1 MNTDP
6 AHAFQGLTPLAHR
19 AVRKD
24 LKSRSKLTNDDQ
36 RDYENKLWTVVHG
49 LQPTEITVGRDPA
62 ITLQSEEYHPDVFA
76 MFDTFALIGEATHTS
91 SRTFV
96 TEELG
101 RIEAFKPQLSR
112 YLTRELGGR
121 KLVCLLTVKDKA
133 ELHQSIHD
141 RASKS
146 GVKLLDERNLDY
158 YLALLRDAGV
168 GIFHLF
174 FGRIAPTVLN
184 VGERT
189 IPAIQIKEGRRYKY
203 IFSVSPHELLERA
216 FVSHREITA
225 PQEAQLG
232 YQRMLSKK
240 KLTQIVSYIN
250 KSKGFPSPIIVSFP
264 RNAGENFNPLS
275 KKDVAVLGDVTLG
288 HLRLPTKPASVYVV
302 DGQHRLYGY
311 TLVPRSEEH
320 QINVIAYKGL
330 QPRHQGSM
338 FVDINLNQTRVPSRL
353 LWELY
358 PDILSPEDD
367 EYYKAVV
374 SRAVER
380 LIPSELS
387 GMVTHISSGTKG
399 RISFHA
405 LCTEIVRAK
414 LVSRG
419 GAGIVATVAGNNW
432 DAQEE
437 RLYVIVSAFFSVL
450 FDQDQAWPEV
460 NKRFF
465 LQNTGLIPLIRELG
479 KACKHLTLVSSA
491 TLKSSKPALAGALA
505 PYFQP
510 LYEFYGPVS
519 NQQLDDLKRSRVGS
533 SGFIETED
541 EMDDVIRE
549 IIPAFPLRERRS
561 PPELHDAA
569 CKFAAT
575 VMDIDRLAEAKS
587 KEWIFSEFDKER
599 AVKAISRPAHDAAT
613 LERFLGILYQELIE
627 ASVGK
632 GSQNRALNTLGL
644 ADLNQVPSLR
654 GLALL
659 RHMSAHRASHLEPAR
674 RKEAVQVLRQLSGVD
689 TASDFDDLK
698 PDRCLALQLALLARI
713 TTDFLEPLTQA
724 LKA

>member
-1 MNTDP
+1 MSMDP
-6 AHAFQGLTPLAHR
+6 SHAFQGLIPLAHR
-19 AVRKD
+19 AVRKE
-24 LKSRSKLTNDDQ
+24 LKSRLKLTGDDQ
-36 RDYENKLWTVVHG
+36 VDFENKLWAVVHG
-49 LQPTEITVGRDPA
+49 LRPSEITIGRDPA
-62 ITLQSEEYHPDVFA
+62 ITLQSLEYHPDVFA
-76 MFDTFALIGEATHTS
+76 IFDTFALIGESTHTS
-91 SRTFV
+91 SKSFV

-101 RIEAFKPQLSR
+101 RIEAIKPQLGR
-112 YLTRELGGR
+112 YLARELEGL
-121 KLVCLLTVKDKA
+121 KLVCLLTVKDKT
-133 ELHQSIHD
+133 ELHVSIHD
-141 RASKS
+141 RAGKS
-146 GVKLLDERNLDY
+146 GVKLLDERDLDY
-158 YLALLRDAGV
+158 YLALLRNAGV

-174 FGRIAPTVLN
+174 FGRVAPAVLA
-184 VGERT
+184 VGEHT
-189 IPAIQIKEGRRYKY
+189 IPAIRIKEGKRYKY

-225 PQEAQLG
+225 PQDAQLG

-240 KLTQIVSYIN
+240 KLTQIVSYIKKN
-250 KSKGFPSPIIVSFP
+250 KGFPAPIIVSFP
-264 RNAGENFNPLS
+264 RNAGEDFNPLS

-288 HLRLPTKPASVYVV
+288 HLRLPMKPASVYVV

-330 QPRHQGSM
+330 QPHHQGSM
-338 FVDINLNQTRVPSRL
+338 FVDINLNQTKVPSRL

-380 LIPSELS
+380 LIPSELG

-405 LCTEIVRAK
+405 LCTELVRAK

-419 GAGIVATVAGNNW
+419 GAGIVAAVAGNDW

-437 RLYVIVSAFFSVL
+437 RLYVIISSFFHIL
-450 FDQDQAWPEV
+450 AEQGRAWPEV

-479 KACKHLTLVSSA
+479 KACKHLALNSSA
-491 TLKSSKPALAGALA
+491 TLRSAKPALGEGLA

-510 LYEFYGPVS
+510 LYAFYGPVS
-519 NQQLDDLKRSRVGS
+519 NQQLDDLTHTRVGS

-549 IIPAFPLRERRS
+549 TIPAFPLREKRA
-561 PPELHDAA
+561 PPELQNSAREFVVLVQDAN
-569 CKFAAT
+569 
-575 VMDIDRLAEAKS
+575 RLAQAES

-599 AVKAISRPAHDAAT
+599 ALKGLSKPARDAAT
-613 LERFLGILYQELIE
+613 LERFLGILYQELVE
-627 ASVGK
+627 ASAGK
-632 GSQNRALNTLGL
+632 ASQNRALAILGI
-644 ADLNQVPSLR
+644 ADSSQVPSLR

-674 RKEAVQVLRQLSGVD
+674 RKEAVHVLRQLSGVD
-689 TASDFDDLK
+689 TASDFDDLQ
-698 PDRCLALQLALLARI
+698 PDGCLALQLGLLAKI
-713 TTDFLEPLTQA
+713 TADFLEPLIEA